1 MYAATGADVRHVGVG
16 GQVVYT
22 PDDLPRIGA
31 ELDAAIGAVG
41 L

>member
-1 MYAATGADVRHVGVG
+1 VRHVVVG
-16 GQVVYT
+16 GEVVYT

-31 ELDAAIGAVG
+31 ELDAAIRALG